1 MSSKKRAII
10 SVIMFGAFG
19 LFGLLVWFND
29 LANAWPLILFY
40 ALLLWNDYFSI
51 KHFSKII
58 SPRRFS
64 QIVIDT
70 ILVILHFAA
79 VLFFGVPWNFVL
91 IMIILFIMAILKY
104 SWELSAVTNSRALY
118 RKIKIDTLG
127 AFITAGALVGIS
139 FGFPWRSIL
148 VWTAIFA
155 GASIYVILIN
165 PLYKDTLGP
174 A

>member
-10 SVIMFGAFG
+10 SVGIFAAFG
-19 LFGLLVWFND
+19 LLGMLIWFND
-29 LANAWPLILFY
+29 FSNTWPLILFY

-51 KHFSKII
+51 RHFSKII
-58 SPRRFS
+58 SPRRAS
-64 QIVIDT
+64 QIIIDT

-79 VLFFGVPWNFVL
+79 ALFFGIPWNFVL

-104 SWELSAVTNSRALY
+104 SWELSAVTNSQALY

-139 FGFPWRSIL
+139 LGFPWRSIL

-155 GASIYVILIN
+155 CASVYVILIN
-165 PLYKDTLGP
+165 PLYKDTIGT